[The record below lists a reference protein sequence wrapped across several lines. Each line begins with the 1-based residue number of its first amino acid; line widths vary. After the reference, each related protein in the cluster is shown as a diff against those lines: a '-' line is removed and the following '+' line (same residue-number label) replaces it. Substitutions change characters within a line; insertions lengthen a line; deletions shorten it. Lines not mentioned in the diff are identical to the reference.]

1 MHVHVVP
8 RAADMPDDQR
18 GPNVFTQ
25 LGVAE
30 ESVVPEARRDEI
42 AVAVAARLA
51 LLPERA

>member
-1 MHVHVVP
+1 
-8 RAADMPDDQR
+8 MPDDQR

-30 ESVVPEARRDEI
+30 ESVVPGARRDEI